1 MGGVCGR
8 VFGCVLS
15 FFVGAGEVWGTG
27 SEAPEVWGE
36 AWGGGSSGGGSDG
49 WSGIGVYCHPPH
61 SSCHPRFALLITSR
75 AIQSPHVNTAP
86 SPTPTHTPLTLPHT
100 LTIAPPHSPP
110 PSFSPHPPSPGYMN
124 GILRQLQVARR
135 RQRGTRLLG
144 LGLVVGAVVGAGALA
159 WMRR

>member
-1 MGGVCGR
+1 MCGR
-8 VFGCVLS
+8 CLWTRVWVCALVLCRS
-15 FFVGAGEVWGTG
+15 WRSVGHRQRGAR
-27 SEAPEVWGE
+27 
-36 AWGGGSSGGGSDG
+36 GGSDG

-61 SSCHPRFALLITSR
+61 SSCHPRFALLISSR